1 MFLLLVLLTFV
12 YVSDKIGIN
21 DTILTKYENSNAISD
36 LAFQKTLR
44 PGVWTAEA
52 ATTMNISSLT
62 EEQRKAR
69 DSLVQQYTAR
79 DKRRRTAR
87 RPFSK

>member
-1 MFLLLVLLTFV
+1 MFLLLVFMLTFV

-44 PGVWTAEA
+44 PAEA
-52 ATTMNISSLT
+52 WSLDGRSSYYN
-62 EEQRKAR
+62 EHQ
-69 DSLVQQYTAR
+69 
-79 DKRRRTAR
+79 
-87 RPFSK
+87 